1 MMKSLLNSLTAASL
15 LSIAT
20 PDLGAQGYP
29 NQAINVV
36 IPLAPGDAADIA
48 CRTMA
53 EELSKLLK
61 VPVIVVNKPG
71 AGGTLGTDSVAK
83 ANKDGYTIVLTNNAA
98 LIYNRVLTP
107 EAVAYDPFKDLMP
120 LGLATRFPLLVLVRP
135 DAPYKSFNEMVE
147 FSKKNPGKIRLGTVG
162 AGSVGHFTLEMI
174 NSLTGAGLTMVP
186 FKGASPGVTAILGGH
201 VEGGVLALGTLIA
214 HVKSGAMKG
223 ILTSNKIPEYPE
235 IPTLSELGYR
245 QNLFGVWLAFFAPA
259 GVPAEA
265 TKVLV
270 PAVEKAVKDPAVA
283 SKLAG
288 LGMVQDYMAPEKLF
302 AEIREEH
309 RSVEEIAKKTG
320 LTK

>member
-1 MMKSLLNSLTAASL
+1 MMKSLLSSLTAASL

-83 ANKDGYTIVLTNNAA
+83 AKKDGYTIVLTNNAA
-98 LIYNRVLTP
+98 LIYNRILTP
-107 EAVAYDPFKDLMP
+107 ESVAYDPFKDLTP

-147 FSKKNPGKIRLGTVG
+147 FSKKNPGKIRVGTVG

-186 FKGASPGVTAILGGH
+186 FKGASPGVAAILG
-201 VEGGVLALGTLIA
+201 
-214 HVKSGAMKG
+214 
-223 ILTSNKIPEYPE
+223 
-235 IPTLSELGYR
+235 
-245 QNLFGVWLAFFAPA
+245 
-259 GVPAEA
+259 
-265 TKVLV
+265 
-270 PAVEKAVKDPAVA
+270 
-283 SKLAG
+283 
-288 LGMVQDYMAPEKLF
+288 
-302 AEIREEH
+302 
-309 RSVEEIAKKTG
+309 
-320 LTK
+320 